1 MWTIPLEKEGYHPL
15 LQPPRGG
22 VFQVEFRPPGAATP
36 VVAPLRGITRAERK
50 ARLAARHGVK
60 ETSDDDLWE
69 FRLLDER
76 TGYLRIGTFVTWN
89 SKRDW
94 KRFLRDA
101 FSELGRK
108 GVPNLVLDLRG
119 NEGGADEV
127 GAELVGYL
135 VPRKVTVPANRTL
148 LRYERVGADLRPY
161 VDSWDDSFFDVTG
174 RVTPAGDGF
183 YALKGE
189 GGATTLEPNGR
200 GYSGRTYVLVD
211 AGNSSATFLLARL
224 LAQERL
230 ATLVGQPTGGNLRG
244 TNGGWIAFLRLPR
257 SRIEL
262 DLPLKG
268 YFPMDEQP
276 DRGLVP
282 DVVVPESVEDVVLG
296 SDAPL
301 EAVQRLIAAGRP

>member
-148 LRYERVGADLRPY
+148 LRYERVGADL
-161 VDSWDDSFFDVTG
+161 
-174 RVTPAGDGF
+174 
-183 YALKGE
+183 
-189 GGATTLEPNGR
+189 
-200 GYSGRTYVLVD
+200 
-211 AGNSSATFLLARL
+211 
-224 LAQERL
+224 L